1 MEDIKSRI
9 LQFVDEEQVRIVA
22 VIQVLVIMIAL
33 RMSFNDAVKKYSKS
47 KKNPT
52 GNDDSCM
59 KLCHF
64 AEMLK
69 IIGVIEKGSAWYVN
83 G

>member
-9 LQFVDEEQVRIVA
+9 LQFVDDEQVRIVA

-47 KKNPT
+47 KKE
-52 GNDDSCM
+52 SRR
-59 KLCHF
+59 K
-64 AEMLK
+64 
-69 IIGVIEKGSAWYVN
+69 
-83 G
+83 